1 MSHIRLKNSRDHP
14 YEGCQCSLD
23 GNCNKP
29 PYLNSDPI
37 CNCDTM
43 FLKSVDEGYL
53 LQKEALPVMELSYGG
68 SFSPI
73 SSIQYILG
81 PLICTGR
88 FKGKISRHPKVKH
101 LWRVDS

>member
-1 MSHIRLKNSRDHP
+1 
-14 YEGCQCSLD
+14 
-23 GNCNKP
+23 
-29 PYLNSDPI
+29 
-37 CNCDTM
+37 M

-53 LQKEALPVMELSYGG
+53 SQKEALPVMELSYGG

-88 FKGKISRHPKVKH
+88 LKGKITRHQRLNIVGE
-101 LWRVDS
+101 LI

>member
-1 MSHIRLKNSRDHP
+1 MSHIRLKKSRD
-14 YEGCQCSLD
+14 YFNEGCQCGLD

-29 PYLNSDPI
+29 TYLNSDPI

-43 FLKSVDEGYL
+43 LPIAIDEGYL
-53 LQKEALPVMELSYGG
+53 SQKETLPVMKLSYGG
-68 SFSPI
+68 SYSQH

-88 FKGKISRHPKVKH
+88 FDMKIGNP
-101 LWRVDS
+101 LTYNP